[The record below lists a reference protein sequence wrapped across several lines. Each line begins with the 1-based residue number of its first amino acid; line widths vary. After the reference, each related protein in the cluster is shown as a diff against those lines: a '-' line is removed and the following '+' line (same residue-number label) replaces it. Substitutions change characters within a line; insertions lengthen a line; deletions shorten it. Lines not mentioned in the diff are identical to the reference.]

1 MSWLGVSNQVC
12 EPSSRGEGIVGG
24 TGRVVSDSSGRWLNV
39 VFDLNGILCSTKP
52 SWQSKGRRNADKLV
66 HSATLPFDIGPKL
79 VWVRPGCVEFLSQLS
94 SFATITVWSSMLKDT
109 AQKIC
114 DYLFGPL
121 HLSTPIRVLGQGDC
135 DRVPVRRDGPRT
147 VYMKEEGSQKDIFL
161 KTLSTHLFDKY
172 DGQYTREN
180 TLIIDDS
187 PIKHMLNLKEN
198 VLLLPS
204 WSHTDENSAR
214 DRILLEKVLP
224 YLSGLHRSSGRLAEY
239 RSCNPELGRPMFY
252 DDRETSS
259 KYVAILK
266 AITDWEARAARIRCS

>member
-1 MSWLGVSNQVC
+1 M
-12 EPSSRGEGIVGG
+12 
-24 TGRVVSDSSGRWLNV
+24 
-39 VFDLNGILCSTKP
+39 
-52 SWQSKGRRNADKLV
+52 
-66 HSATLPFDIGPKL
+66 
-79 VWVRPGCVEFLSQLS
+79 
-94 SFATITVWSSMLKDT
+94 
-109 AQKIC
+109 
-114 DYLFGPL
+114 
-121 HLSTPIRVLGQGDC
+121 HLSAPIRVLGQEDC
-135 DRVPVRRDGPRT
+135 DRVPVRRDGTRT
-147 VYMKEEGSQKDIFL
+147 VYMKEEGTQKDIFL

-204 WSHTDENSAR
+204 WSHTDDHSAR
-214 DRILLEKVLP
+214 DRVLLEKILP

-239 RSCNPELGRPMFY
+239 MSCNPELGGPMFY

-266 AITDWEARAARIRCS
+266 ALTDWEARAARIRRS